1 MTRQDDDL
9 PDFSL
14 PEFGPPELGP
24 IAPLSA
30 PPANPTPAQSRDIRV
45 PIPLGELLADIAQ
58 CDLPALRRH
67 WQARWGAPPPLR
79 SVELLRLS
87 LAWRLQAEAQ
97 GGLDRAAR
105 RQIAKKG
112 RVQPEGQQLG
122 LGARLRREW
131 QGRMVEVV
139 VTAEGFRWEDRVFP
153 SLSAAAT
160 AIAGSRW
167 NGPRFF
173 GLRGDAR

>member
-1 MTRQDDDL
+1 MTED
-9 PDFSL
+9 PD
-14 PEFGPPELGP
+14 P
-24 IAPLSA
+24 IRSA
-30 PPANPTPAQSRDIRV
+30 PDAFHTPLAT
-45 PIPLGELLADIAQ
+45 LLADLSR
-58 CDLPALRRH
+58 CNLVALRQH

-79 SVELLRLS
+79 SVDLLRLM
-87 LAWRLQAEAQ
+87 LAWRLQAGAL
-97 GGLDRAAR
+97 GGFDRTAR
-105 RQIAKKG
+105 RQIARSG
-112 RVQPEGQQLG
+112 RLQPEGQELG

-139 VTAEGFRWEDRVFP
+139 VTPEGFRWDDRVFR

-173 GLRGDAR
+173 GLRGGDQ